1 MFYLVEKSRFRI
13 LIPLELF
20 LSLSHTQILN
30 SFFISFHDVRKRI
43 FYRSSS
49 FILIFFPFL
58 GIAGHVEIVFVYN
71 FKDACIQPQKKEISG
86 FLFAFFFGP
95 LHNACIY
102 NFYFESQWARM
113 EKRETTQGKEEMEK
127 LCVQKR
133 IWDEMKTEKLRKR

>member
-1 MFYLVEKSRFRI
+1 MLRLCLYITLKT
-13 LIPLELF
+13 LAY
-20 LSLSHTQILN
+20 SL
-30 SFFISFHDVRKRI
+30 K
-43 FYRSSS
+43 
-49 FILIFFPFL
+49 
-58 GIAGHVEIVFVYN
+58 
-71 FKDACIQPQKKEISG
+71 KKEISG

>member
-13 LIPLELF
+13 LIPLVLF

-49 FILIFFPFL
+49 FILIYFFRFWGL
-58 GIAGHVEIVFVYN
+58 LVMLRLCLYITLKTLAYSL
-71 FKDACIQPQKKEISG
+71 KKRDFWFS
-86 FLFAFFFGP
+86 FCLFFGP